1 RHLVEF
7 LASDLAGLTEAMR
20 SIAVSVDTVAPA
32 SVADLSGQS
41 GANGWFI
48 SNVTVVLNATD
59 ATSGVAGIS
68 YRIGTGAWLSYAGPF
83 VLGEGRHHV
92 EYYATDVA
100 GIVEAF
106 HALDVSLD
114 TTPPTTIAAVSGQ
127 EGSNGWFVSNVTV
140 FLNATDAL
148 SGLAN
153 LSYRIDNGSWQTYSA
168 PFLLAEGL
176 HQVDFLAIDLAGN
189 VEALQSL

>member
-1 RHLVEF
+1 
-7 LASDLAGLTEAMR
+7 G
-20 SIAVSVDTVAPA
+20 TVAPT

-100 GIVEAF
+100 GIVEAS
-106 HALDVSLD
+106 HALDVSID
-114 TTPPTTIAAVSGQ
+114 ITPPTAIAAISGTL
-127 EGSNGWFVSNVTV
+127 GSNEWYVSNVTV
-140 FLNATDAL
+140 SLNASDAT
-148 SGLAN
+148 SGVARMAYRVDGVGWTNYSGSLVVRRGRHPIEYLA
-153 LSYRIDNGSWQTYSA
+153 
-168 PFLLAEGL
+168 
-176 HQVDFLAIDLAGN
+176 
-189 VEALQSL
+189 

>member
-68 YRIGTGAWLSYAGPF
+68 YRIGTGAWLSDAGLF

-92 EYYATDVA
+92 EYYATDLA
-100 GIVEAF
+100 GIVEAS
-106 HALDVSLD
+106 HALAVTID
-114 TTPPTTIAAVSGQ
+114 TTQPTAVAAISGIL
-127 EGSNGWFVSNVTV
+127 GSTGWYVSNVTV
-140 FLNATDAL
+140 SLNA
-148 SGLAN
+148 SGAV
-153 LSYRIDNGSWQTYSA
+153 R
-168 PFLLAEGL
+168 
-176 HQVDFLAIDLAGN
+176 
-189 VEALQSL
+189 